1 MLPVLALDYLALPQ
15 PSTDARATAN
25 GSSSRCIG
33 EIVTNIEIGQEAP
46 RHQSYSSSMVNQK
59 GNFFPLEKK
68 MGCCIIISLTGK
80 HHVNQVD
87 ALVPFVFCPK
97 HDNVGHMAA

>member
-46 RHQSYSSSMVNQK
+46 RHQSCTSPMVNQK
-59 GNFFPLEKK
+59 GISFPWKK
-68 MGCCIIISLTGK
+68 RW
-80 HHVNQVD
+80 VV
-87 ALVPFVFCPK
+87 V
-97 HDNVGHMAA
+97 